1 MLTITPAASAAI
13 VNLLQSPTVPDG
25 AGLRITHGP
34 VTDETVAIGMS
45 VVEEPDPSDQVVP
58 AADGADVYVEP
69 EAAELLDRQE
79 LDVEI
84 DADRVVFSFH
94 PQGVNGGSPG
104 PLSA

>member
-34 VTDETVAIGMS
+34 VTGETVAIGMS
-45 VVEEPDPSDQVVP
+45 VVDEPDPEDKVLE
-58 AADGADVYVEP
+58 AGDGAEVFVEP
-69 EAAELLDRQE
+69 ETADLLDDQE

-94 PQGVNGGSPG
+94 PQALNGGSPG
-104 PLSA
+104 TLN